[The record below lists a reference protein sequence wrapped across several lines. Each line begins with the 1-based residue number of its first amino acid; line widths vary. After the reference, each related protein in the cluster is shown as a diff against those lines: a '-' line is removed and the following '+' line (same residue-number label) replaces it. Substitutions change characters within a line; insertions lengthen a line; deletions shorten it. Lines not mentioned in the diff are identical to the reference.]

1 MDTRVK
7 PAYDKGTSGTMQTPR
22 EILADLWTQ
31 AGGEPSALDAVTL
44 TGDEAQLPSSFRIAA
59 AAQASIAAAGLAAAQ
74 LWQLRSGQSQ
84 HVAVDMRHAVVECRS
99 ERYLRVDGKPPGPA
113 WDAIAGIYKTR
124 DQRYVRLHT
133 NFRHHRDAVCKV
145 LNCAPERDA
154 VQAALM
160 QWDGEAFETAAYAG
174 GAVVAMMRSHDEWSG
189 LLHAKAMAG
198 SPLISIEKIGEAAP
212 KPWPGGDRPLA
223 GVRVLDLSRVIAGP
237 VAGRTL
243 AVHGAD
249 VLLISGPDLPAIPW
263 LTIDTGRGKLTSF
276 VELKSEQGRGVMRDL
291 LAQADIL
298 SQGYRPQSLA
308 QLGFSPQ
315 DAARIS
321 PGIVYVSLSA
331 YGQPGPW
338 AERRG
343 FDSLVQTATG
353 FNHAE
358 GQAAGVEGPKE
369 LPAQMLDH
377 ATGYLMA
384 FGAMMAKARQSR
396 EGGSWHVR
404 VSLARTGQWLRNLG
418 RVADGFKTGDLKGDA
433 ITPYIEEVPSGF
445 GPLRSI
451 SHSAVLSKTPAFWA
465 RPAMPLGSH
474 PPQWPVRQ

>member
-1 MDTRVK
+1 
-7 PAYDKGTSGTMQTPR
+7 MQTPR
-22 EILADLWTQ
+22 EILADLWTL
-31 AGGEPSALDAVTL
+31 AGGEPSALDNVTL
-44 TGDEAQLPSSFRIAA
+44 TGDEPQLPSSFRVAA
-59 AAQASIAAAGLAAAQ
+59 AAQASIAAAGLAAARI
-74 LWQLRSGQSQ
+74 WQLRSGQSQ
-84 HVAVDMRHAVVECRS
+84 NVAVDMRHAVVECRS
-99 ERYLRVDGKPPGPA
+99 ERYLRVDGKGSPMA
-113 WDAIAGIYKTR
+113 WDAIAGIYNTR
-124 DQRYVRLHT
+124 DQRFVRLHT

-145 LNCAPERDA
+145 LNCQPERDQ

-160 QWDGEAFETAAYAG
+160 QWDAEVFETAAYAG
-174 GAVVAMMRSHDEWSG
+174 GCVVAMMRSHQEW
-189 LLHAKAMAG
+189 LATPHAQALAEL
-198 SPLISIEKIGEAAP
+198 PTISIEKIGDAVP
-212 KPWPGGDRPLA
+212 KPWPAGDRPLA

-249 VLLISGPDLPAIPW
+249 VLLISGPDLPDIPW

-276 VELKSEQGRGVMRDL
+276 VDLKSEQGKSTMRDL
-291 LAQADIL
+291 LASADIF
-298 SQGYRPQSLA
+298 SQGYRPRA
-308 QLGFSPQ
+308 IAGLGFSPQ

-331 YGQPGPW
+331 YGHAGPW

-343 FDSLVQTATG
+343 FDSLVQTSTG

-358 GQAAGVEGPKE
+358 GQAAGVDGPKE

-404 VSLARTGQWLRNLG
+404 VSLAQTGRWLWNLG
-418 RVADGFKTGDLKGDA
+418 RVADGFKTEDLKGE
-433 ITPYIEEVPSGF
+433 TVRPFIEEVPSGF
-445 GPLRSI
+445 GPLRSVT
-451 SHSAVLSKTPAFWA
+451 HSALLSQTPAFWA

-474 PPQWPVRQ
+474 PPQWPARH